1 MNQVFNWLENLS
13 GCQIMWTYILV
24 LLCFIGLIRQ
34 LYLCIRYWISDP
46 IRVKEFLKQS
56 SLYVEGI
63 FNGTNNNLQAQY
75 IIRKHHSIYSI
86 FGENRVLFPECE
98 IANSI
103 TFNNVN
109 TRKAYDDILRQ
120 LATTYLE
127 WDEKRKSARWLML
140 LQLLIPF
147 IFWLFRGIECIIILL
162 AYLLKELGFKKINAK
177 GDVVKILSIIFTII
191 TGLASLFSYLHID
204 FLT

>member
-1 MNQVFNWLENLS
+1 MNQILNWLEKLS
-13 GCQIMWTYILV
+13 GDQIVWTY
-24 LLCFIGLIRQ
+24 LLFALCIIGIFRQ

-46 IRVKEFLKQS
+46 IRVNKFLKQS
-56 SLYVEGI
+56 SLYVDGI

-75 IIRKHHSIYSI
+75 IIRKYNSIHLL
-86 FGENRVLFPECE
+86 FGEDRILFPECD

-109 TRKAYDDILRQ
+109 TRNKYDDILRK

-127 WDEKRKSARWLML
+127 WDEKRRSTRWLML
-140 LQLLIPF
+140 LQLIFPL
-147 IFWLFRGIECIIILL
+147 IFWLFRGIECIFILL
-162 AYLLKELGFKKINAK
+162 AYLLKELGFKEMSTK
-177 GDVVKILSIIFTII
+177 GSVVKILTIIFTII

-204 FLT
+204 IL